1 MTSNITAVS
10 EETVKQPLTITN
22 PILWNGKENP
32 YLYNVS
38 VELYDGDKVIDKVT
52 QKTGFRYFH
61 ADPEKGFFLNG
72 KYLNLYGFC
81 RHEDVKGKGS
91 ALQQEDYDKD
101 ISLIKEVGATAMR
114 LAHYPHAEPM
124 YDLCD
129 QNGIILWTEI
139 PMCGPGG
146 YAYTGY
152 LHNKGFEVTPGNP

>member
-72 KYLNLYGFC
+72 KY
-81 RHEDVKGKGS
+81 
-91 ALQQEDYDKD
+91 Q
-101 ISLIKEVGATAMR
+101 
-114 LAHYPHAEPM
+114 
-124 YDLCD
+124 
-129 QNGIILWTEI
+129 
-139 PMCGPGG
+139 
-146 YAYTGY
+146 
-152 LHNKGFEVTPGNP
+152 